1 MNGKKDYINGPILKS
16 EASIF
21 TVVVV
26 AVSFEDDCTSRS
38 GWEIEDRFFS
48 KIVKV
53 RALKISF

>member
-38 GWEIEDRFFS
+38 G
-48 KIVKV
+48 
-53 RALKISF
+53 